1 MVFAVFSIHTNYFFH
16 GQSKSHHFYII
27 SLYSITRASN

>member
-1 MVFAVFSIHTNYFFH
+1 MVFAVFSNHTNFFQD
-16 GQSKSHHFYII
+16 QSKSHHFYII